1 MRELLMAG
9 GPVLWVILVCGA
21 AALCVFVER
30 GFHLHRARIRTDDLL
45 AGILN
50 ILKGGNAEEA
60 VAICDETPGPVAR
73 IVRTAIQHRREGR
86 PNLEAAMHDAGL
98 VEIARLEA
106 RIGILATIA
115 QIAPLLG
122 LLGTILGMMTLLD
135 SLQGSNW
142 QSAAITAGVRQ
153 ALVTAAAGLVVAIPC
168 YAAFNLV
175 VAKIERLVVDME
187 RASLEIVSFLTATH
201 DNVG

>member
-1 MRELLMAG
+1 M
-9 GPVLWVILVCGA
+9 
-21 AALCVFVER
+21 
-30 GFHLHRARIRTDDLL
+30 
-45 AGILN
+45 
-50 ILKGGNAEEA
+50 
-60 VAICDETPGPVAR
+60 AICDETPGPVAR